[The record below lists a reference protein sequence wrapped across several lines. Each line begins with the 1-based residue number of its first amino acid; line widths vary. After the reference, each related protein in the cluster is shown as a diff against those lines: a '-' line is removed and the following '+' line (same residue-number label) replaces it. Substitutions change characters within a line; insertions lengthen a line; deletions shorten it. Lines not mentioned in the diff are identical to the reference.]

1 MTDTRPGEISRI
13 ARDDVEFRITT
24 LTTLA
29 EIKEWMKW
37 HDKRDDERFESLGER
52 LGTVSSSVADTDGK
66 KQQFTGAWRLAT
78 LIGIAAVGGGGF
90 VLALLTYLHEVAK

>member
-29 EIKEWMKW
+29 EIKEWMRY
-37 HDKRDDERFESLGER
+37 HDKRDDERFESLESRIGSV
-52 LGTVSSSVADTDGK
+52 TSSVSDTNGK
-66 KQQFTGAWRLAT
+66 KQQLAGAWRALT
-78 LIGIAAVGGGGF
+78 LICVAAVAGGGF
-90 VLALLTYLHEVAK
+90 VLALLTYLHDAAK